1 MSLKRPAAGEKFRM
15 WDFNYILFIYYG
27 EQMIKYVYIKKEYFE
42 ERASYIK
49 MLDPGEPGKQ
59 QHRSYLFVGFLYNEN
74 RFYIPLRNHLGN
86 VVRPFGK
93 IGYPVPSSTR
103 QDAGLDYRYML
114 IVNDDSYI
122 EIPST
127 QRIPVSQSRI
137 MKENYDSIVEE
148 AAAYVSGFVKTAKKG
163 RVDRKAKYRAS
174 SLVNFYEELGI

>member
-1 MSLKRPAAGEKFRM
+1 MAENPASGLLI
-15 WDFNYILFIYYG
+15 YICE

-59 QHRSYLFVGFLYNEN
+59 HRSYLFVGFLYNDS

-86 VVRPFGK
+86 AVRPFGK

-127 QRIPVSQSRI
+127 QRIPASQSQI
-137 MKENYDSIVEE
+137 MEENYDTIVGE
-148 AAAYVSGFVKTAKKG
+148 ATAYISGFVKAAKKG
-163 RVDRKAKYRAS
+163 RVDKKAKYRAS